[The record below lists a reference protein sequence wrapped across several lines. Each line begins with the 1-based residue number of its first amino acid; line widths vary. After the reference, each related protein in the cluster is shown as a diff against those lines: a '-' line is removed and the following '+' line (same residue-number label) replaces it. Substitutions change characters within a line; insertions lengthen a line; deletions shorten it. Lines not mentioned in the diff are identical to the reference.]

1 MSSDSEDLTH
11 ASDEISP
18 SQSSQSLLGKVLA
31 VQANYYWVRVEGK
44 HPKSMLLCTRRSL
57 LKKIG
62 QRVMVGDRVRV
73 EEPDWIQGSGAIAE
87 IFPRRSE
94 LDRPPIANADQI
106 LLVFA
111 LAEPLIEPYQLSRF
125 LVKAESTGSE
135 VCLCLSKSDLATSEE
150 KQHWSQRLAEWG
162 YSPLFISVRQRLG
175 LSKINDRLSQK
186 TTVVAGPSGVGK
198 SSLINQLIPAA
209 NLRTQAVSGKLAK
222 GRHTTR
228 HTELFEL
235 PLGGLL
241 ADTPGFNQ
249 PDLDRS
255 PEDLASY
262 FPEIRQR
269 LAVTRCQ
276 FNDCTH
282 RDEPGCVVRGGW
294 ERYDHYLLFLE
305 EAIAFQSHLNQQSDP
320 DAVMKLK
327 SKKGEAQYE
336 PRLDTKKY
344 RQESRRT
351 RQQSLQSLKNDMDRL
366 MKSDE
371 DEGDLVN

>member
-1 MSSDSEDLTH
+1 MNSDSED
-11 ASDEISP
+11 SGVPDEVSP

-31 VQANYYWVRVEGK
+31 VQANYYWVRVEGE
-44 HPKSMLLCTRRSL
+44 HLKSMLLCTRRSL

-111 LAEPLIEPYQLSRF
+111 LAEPTIEPYQLSRF
-125 LVKAESTGSE
+125 LIKAESTGSE
-135 VCLCLSKSDLATSEE
+135 VCLCLSKSDLATLEE

-162 YSPLFISVRQRLG
+162 YSPLFISVRQSIG
-175 LSKINDRLSQK
+175 LLEIHDRLSQK
-186 TTVVAGPSGVGK
+186 ITVVAGPSGVGK

-269 LAVTRCQ
+269 LAVAMCQ

-282 RDEPGCVVRGGW
+282 RDEPGCRVRGEW

-305 EAIAFQSHLNQQSDP
+305 EAIVFQSHLNQQSNP

-327 SKKGEAQYE
+327 SKKGETQYE

-351 RQQSLQSLKNDMDRL
+351 RQQSLQSLKHDIDRL

-371 DEGDLVN
+371 DEGDSTN

>member
-1 MSSDSEDLTH
+1 MSFESKDLTH
-11 ASDEISP
+11 VSDEMNSSP
-18 SQSSQSLLGKVLA
+18 SLEPLLGKVLA
-31 VQANYYWVRVEGK
+31 VQANYYWVRVEGEHLK
-44 HPKSMLLCTRRSL
+44 PMLLCTRRSL

-135 VCLCLSKSDLATSEE
+135 VCLCLSKSDLATLEE

-162 YSPLFISVRQRLG
+162 YSPLFISVRQSIG
-175 LSKINDRLSQK
+175 LLEIHDRLSQK
-186 TTVVAGPSGVGK
+186 ITVVAGPSGVGK

-209 NLRTQAVSGKLAK
+209 NLRTGTVSGKLAK

-269 LAVTRCQ
+269 LAVARCQ

-282 RDEPGCVVRGGW
+282 RDEPGCVVRGEW
-294 ERYDHYLLFLE
+294 ERYEHYLLFLE
-305 EAIAFQSHLNQQSDP
+305 EAIVFQAHRNQQSDP

-351 RQQSLQSLKNDMDRL
+351 RQQSLKHDIDRF

-371 DEGDLVN
+371 DEGDPGE

>member
-1 MSSDSEDLTH
+1 MSADSEDLTNVSSEMTPPT
-11 ASDEISP
+11 SDA
-18 SQSSQSLLGKVLA
+18 LLGKVLA
-31 VQANYYWVRVEGK
+31 VQANYYWVRVEGE
-44 HPKSMLLCTRRSL
+44 HLKSMLLCTRRSL

-73 EEPDWIQGSGAIAE
+73 DEPDWIQGSGAIAE
-87 IFPRRSE
+87 IFPRRSV
-94 LDRPPIANADQI
+94 LDRPPISNADQI

-111 LAEPLIEPYQLSRF
+111 LAEPTIEPYQLSRF
-125 LVKAESTGSE
+125 LTKAESTGSE
-135 VCLCLSKSDLATSEE
+135 VCLCLSKSDLATLEE
-150 KQHWSQRLAEWG
+150 KRHWAERLAEWG
-162 YSPLFISVRQRLG
+162 YRPLFISVRQRIG
-175 LSKINDRLSQK
+175 LLEIGDRLSQK
-186 TTVVAGPSGVGK
+186 ITVVAGPSGVGK

-209 NLRTQAVSGKLAK
+209 NLRTGAVSGKLAK

-235 PLGGLL
+235 PTSGLL

-249 PDLDRS
+249 PDLECA
-255 PEDLASY
+255 PEDLADY

-269 LAVTRCQ
+269 LAVARCQ

-282 RDEPGCVVRGGW
+282 RDEPGCVVCGNW
-294 ERYDHYLLFLE
+294 ERYEHYLTFLE
-305 EAIAFQSHLNQQSDP
+305 EAIAFQAHLNQQSDP
-320 DAVMKLK
+320 DAAMKLK

-351 RQQSLQSLKNDMDRL
+351 RQQSLQSLKNDIDRL

-371 DEGDLVN
+371 DESDSGN

>member
-1 MSSDSEDLTH
+1 MSFESDDLTRV
-11 ASDEISP
+11 SDEINSLP
-18 SQSSQSLLGKVLA
+18 KSALLLGKVLA
-31 VQANYYWVRVEGK
+31 VQANYCWVRLEGK
-44 HPKSMLLCTRRSL
+44 HPKPMLLCTRRSL

-73 EEPDWIQGSGAIAE
+73 EEPDWTQGSGAIAE

-111 LAEPLIEPYQLSRF
+111 LAEPTIEPYQLSRF
-125 LVKAESTGSE
+125 LIKAESTGSE

-150 KQHWSQRLAEWG
+150 QHHWSQRLTAWG
-162 YSPLFISVRQRLG
+162 YSPLFISVRQSTG
-175 LSKINDRLSQK
+175 LLEIDDRLSQK
-186 TTVVAGPSGVGK
+186 ITVVAGPSGVGK

-209 NLRTQAVSGKLAK
+209 NLRTAAVSGKLAK

-255 PEDLASY
+255 PEDLAGY

-269 LAVTRCQ
+269 LAEARCQ
-276 FNDCTH
+276 FNDCIH
-282 RDEPGCVVRGGW
+282 RDEPGCVVRGEW
-294 ERYDHYLLFLE
+294 ERYEHYLTFLE
-305 EAIAFQSHLNQQSDP
+305 EAIVFQAHLNQQSDP
-320 DAVMKLK
+320 DAMMKLK
-327 SKKGEAQYE
+327 KQKGRSTIRTQTGYKKISSRVTANSSTVAAIAQT
-336 PRLDTKKY
+336 RY
-344 RQESRRT
+344 RST
-351 RQQSLQSLKNDMDRL
+351 
-366 MKSDE
+366 DE
-371 DEGDLVN
+371 KR